1 MLPARVPVLPQTSYE
16 EIKAEVK
23 LASETYATG
32 IIGYTEE
39 AVVSSDF
46 IGDNRSTIFDAKA
59 GIMLS
64 PTFVKLVAWYDN
76 EWGYSSR
83 LCDLVCHMA
92 KADGVFDQYWSFPEP
107 PVELAEPTDAQTAA
121 DADAAR
127 AEPPSA
133 MLPKDRYSVGASSAD
148 SVFSTLQHALAMDE
162 DFETMCCGDTRDGF
176 GGY

>member
-1 MLPARVPVLPQTSYE
+1 MRPCADQLEISAHTRSDCSPTLSHMLPARVPVLPQTSYE

-64 PTFVKLVAWYDN
+64 PTFVKLISWCALPPARMELRAPVTSPH
-76 EWGYSSR
+76 GPHPHSHTIIS
-83 LCDLVCHMA
+83 LVGPHPLQLRSLPRMMC
-92 KADGVFDQYWSFPEP
+92 S
-107 PVELAEPTDAQTAA
+107 
-121 DADAAR
+121 
-127 AEPPSA
+127 PS
-133 MLPKDRYSVGASSAD
+133 
-148 SVFSTLQHALAMDE
+148 
-162 DFETMCCGDTRDGF
+162 
-176 GGY
+176 